1 MRKEK
6 WIIEAYKMA
15 DEQEKLDMYMTCRD
29 HRGEFDEIE
38 TRSKMRERSLEPQVE
53 PQIEAKPFIVRWNF
67 CGRLMKALG
76 N

>member
-29 HRGEFDEIE
+29 HREVFDEIE
-38 TRSKMRERSLEPQVE
+38 TSSSMRGQKIAPEAEP
-53 PQIEAKPFIVRWNF
+53 KPVIARWNC
-67 CGRLMKALG
+67 CGRLIKVLG
-76 N
+76 S